1 MFVAKLLVL
10 NFKFP
15 VKIKHFLCY
24 LQVISC
30 IFLSIRNTVS
40 VVEMTFAN
48 IQTRIIEKLQN
59 FPKFEN
65 YLLNR
70 FLHWE
75 YYLQEV
81 NLSGFSFWVYLKSGQ
96 DFCYL
101 PIYNCKTMSYCFL
114 WGYRY
119 SVVVLF
125 MSVVDTYCNDEP
137 QFCLR
142 TSSEFCTI
150 Y

>member
-1 MFVAKLLVL
+1 MIQEEYLRIRKKKVVINVFLIPKDLSYTSEGYHDDQAISNRILINTQKGNVENNQSKLFVAKLLVL

-30 IFLSIRNTVS
+30 IFLSIGNTVS

-81 NLSGFSFWVYLKSGQ
+81 NLSGFSF
-96 DFCYL
+96 
-101 PIYNCKTMSYCFL
+101 
-114 WGYRY
+114 
-119 SVVVLF
+119 
-125 MSVVDTYCNDEP
+125 
-137 QFCLR
+137 
-142 TSSEFCTI
+142 
-150 Y
+150 